1 MILSRTL
8 LQLVTRKAERFNQQ
22 SIIHR
27 LFGFIRIGRSHPFD
41 DQVKGLNSR
50 PLGMFV
56 YNQRALFLGAGALF
70 LLLLTILIRIW
81 SSDERM
87 LLTIQLLA
95 IFWAAEV
102 VLTLVL
108 HRSFRNRLNQ
118 WISTP
123 AAGEFPPLFD
133 RYFHLDCIAAVLL
146 ILTARLWGLNLDV
159 FAFLLFANT
168 LVYSTYIQGGRPD
181 KHNSGIAFLVQLVI
195 AIGFL
200 ITMRPSLDEPR
211 WFYILVNAVPIV
223 GMSVITLFS
232 VLMVS
237 LLRTEEHEITRRRL
251 ELLGRYEKVLS
262 ERAAKANQAD
272 GVMEYSERQF
282 RDQAT
287 KVLKNLC
294 AMEAPFW
301 YRSACLWLAEK
312 HQDRGIVLLPGPR
325 TNFDEAD
332 EFQHGLD
339 CPNGILTSGDEL
351 LLLHSLKRHDETD
364 QDGILK
370 FRRDSDAPAAF
381 VKLRGDH
388 YPAGVLAIYGKEDGR
403 PLMRDDEP
411 FLAAF
416 GSILSNTMEQ
426 WEGRYKTQP
435 QKEMDSLFGCQSL
448 EEVFPKAA
456 LILKKY
462 LEAAGC
468 MVIFRP
474 DPNGADM
481 KIVAME
487 GFSKHKIAKQVYR
500 VGIGQTGLCAKTGKA
515 VRWDY
520 VPQHTKEFNEE
531 GLRTLEKAHGRKIKS
546 WMAIPIGT
554 EPNYGVIKVVNSE
567 FRCSWFTDHD
577 QQLAQ
582 DLARRLQVMIEKFKY
597 IEEVEEAKDRAQRN
611 AVVAR
616 SNETRAAEFARQR
629 QDDLMIITHQLQGP
643 LSSIIFTIRDM
654 QRKLLH
660 EGIQDEGLK
669 YVHALVEDALALSF
683 GTFSTFAR
691 EAGKDTFFGAEDID
705 APAALKSLCER
716 LQKTNAKPN
725 LRFVYN
731 VESGFPLLRMDKR
744 VFTSVFYSL
753 VHNAMKYA
761 EPYSKVILDCSFE
774 RATGKAALKV
784 KSIGEPITSQ
794 EKELIFEKYKRGNVV
809 EKTGRYHSGVGLG
822 LWVARELM
830 TAVGGGLTVEL
841 STSQPELSVFVV
853 HVPMND

>member
-1 MILSRTL
+1 MILSRAL

-41 DQVKGLNSR
+41 DQIKGLNSR

-56 YNQRALFLGAGALF
+56 YNQRALFLGVGALF
-70 LLLLTILIRIW
+70 LLLLTLLVSIW
-81 SSDERM
+81 PSDERM
-87 LLTIQLLA
+87 ILTIQILA
-95 IFWAAEV
+95 IFWLIEV

-108 HRSFRNRLNQ
+108 HRSFKNRLNQ

-133 RYFHLDCIAAVLL
+133 RYFYLDCIIAVLL
-146 ILTARLWGLNLDV
+146 IVTARVWGLNLD
-159 FAFLLFANT
+159 AFSFLIFANT
-168 LVYSTYIQGGRPD
+168 VVYSTYIQGGTSD
-181 KHNSGIAFLVQLVI
+181 KHNSGIAFVIQLLI

-200 ITMRPSLDEPR
+200 VAMRPSLNEPR
-211 WFYILVNAVPIV
+211 WFYILVNAAPIV

-237 LLRTEEHEITRRRL
+237 LLRSEEHEITRRRL
-251 ELLGRYEKVLS
+251 ELLGRYERVLAA
-262 ERAAKANQAD
+262 RANRVD
-272 GVMEYSERQF
+272 DEMEYSEKQF
-282 RDQAT
+282 RQEAT
-287 KVLKNLC
+287 TVLKNLC
-294 AMEAPFW
+294 AWETPFW

-325 TNFDEAD
+325 VNFDEAD
-332 EFQHGLD
+332 EFEHGLD
-339 CPNGILTSGDEL
+339 CPNGVLDYGEEL
-351 LLLHSLKRHDETD
+351 LLLHSLKRHEETGH
-364 QDGILK
+364 DGFLK
-370 FRRDSDAPAAF
+370 FRRDSDSPAAF

-388 YPAGVLAIYGKEDGR
+388 HPAGVLAIYGKEDGR
-403 PLMRDDEP
+403 PLMRDDQP

-456 LILKKY
+456 RILKKY

-474 DPNGADM
+474 DPNGSDM
-481 KIVAME
+481 EIVATE
-487 GFSKHKIAKQVYR
+487 GFSKPKLAKHVYK
-500 VGIGQTGLCAKTGKA
+500 VGVGQTGMCAQSGKA
-515 VRWDY
+515 LRWDY
-520 VPQHTKEFNEE
+520 VPRHQSVFNEE
-531 GLRTLEKAHGRKIKS
+531 GLRTLEKAHGGKIKS
-546 WMAIPIGT
+546 WMAVPIGA

-577 QQLAQ
+577 QQLAE
-582 DLARRLQVMIEKFKY
+582 DLARRLQVMIEKFKH
-597 IEEVEEAKDRAQRN
+597 IEEIEEAKDRAQRN
-611 AVVAR
+611 AADAR
-616 SNETRAAEFARQR
+616 SNEARAAEFARQR

-731 VESGFPLLRMDKR
+731 VESGFPILRMDKR
-744 VFTSVFYSL
+744 VFTTVFYSL
-753 VHNAMKYA
+753 IHNAMKYA

-784 KSIGEPITSQ
+784 KSIGEPITPQ
-794 EKELIFEKYKRGNVV
+794 EKESIFEKYKRGKVV

-830 TAVGGGLTVEL
+830 VAVGGGLTVEL
-841 STSQPELSVFVV
+841 STNQPELSVFVV